1 MEELVDEI
9 VVGIERKLN
18 GHDIELDNS
27 DMDELRDLL
36 DQILESYKER

>member
-18 GHDIELDNS
+18 GHNIELDNS
-27 DMDELRDLL
+27 EMDEIRDLL
-36 DQILESYKER
+36 DTILENHEE